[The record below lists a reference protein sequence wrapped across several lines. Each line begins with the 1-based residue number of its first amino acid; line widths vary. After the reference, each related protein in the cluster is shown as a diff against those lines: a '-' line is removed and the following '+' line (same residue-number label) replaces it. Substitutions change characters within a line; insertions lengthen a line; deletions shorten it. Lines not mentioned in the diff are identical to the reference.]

1 MIPAIYRESEEW
13 LNYGGDEDRAALGR
27 SGSPRPA
34 FPIIPVKL
42 STRDLPTPALLLN
55 LDHFEASIG
64 KMQNA
69 VASAGKRLRPHAKA
83 HKCVEIARRQ
93 MNAGAAGVS
102 VATLAEMEWMA
113 GAGFP
118 VLLTTPVADTVKTDI
133 IAGLVSTGADIEV
146 VVDHPAQAAMYAW
159 SASRAD
165 VTLKALIDLDVG
177 DHRTGMPCDER
188 AVQLAKTIASSAN
201 LDFAGIQAYS
211 VSGSHTPGFD
221 AREKH
226 SRRALGQAIEI
237 QHALIASG
245 LDARTLT
252 GGSTGTWNIDINI
265 PEFTELQAGSY
276 PLMDVAYQKIVGDD
290 FGPAMRVLATV
301 ISVNHSDRV
310 TVDAGFK
317 AFATD
322 RPFGPA
328 PLDLT
333 GVRWEWA
340 GDEHG
345 FVHLETPSRSVKL
358 GDKIQFLAPHT
369 DPTVNLHQRIHVMR
383 NDVVE
388 DVWALKGP
396 ATE

>member
-1 MIPAIYRESEEW
+1 MNYAGDKDQADFGRNGTPGPA
-13 LNYGGDEDRAALGR
+13 
-27 SGSPRPA
+27 P
-34 FPIIPVKL
+34 PILPVKL

-55 LDHFEASIG
+55 LEHFEANIL
-64 KMQNA
+64 KMQTA

-93 MNAGAAGVS
+93 MAAGAVGVS
-102 VATLAEMEWMA
+102 VATLAEIEWMA
-113 GAGFP
+113 GRGIP
-118 VLLTTPVADTVKTDI
+118 VLLTTPVADTVKTDF
-133 IAGLVSTGADIEV
+133 IAGLVSTGADIQV
-146 VVDHPAQAAMYAW
+146 VVDHPAQAAMYNR
-159 SASRAD
+159 SANGAG
-165 VTLKALIDLDVG
+165 VTLKVLLDLDVG

-188 AVQLAKTIASSAN
+188 AVQLAKTIASSNN
-201 LDFAGIQAYS
+201 LEFAGIQAYS
-211 VSGSHTPGFD
+211 VSGSHTPGFE
-221 AREKH
+221 ARRQH

-237 QHALIASG
+237 QRALIASG

-252 GGSTGTWNIDINI
+252 GGSTGTWNVDLDI

-276 PLMDVAYQKIVGDD
+276 PLMDVAYRKIVGND
-290 FGPAMRVLATV
+290 FAPAMRVLATV
-301 ISVNHSDRV
+301 ISVNHNDRV

-322 RPFGPA
+322 RPFGPE
-328 PLDLT
+328 PLDLS

-345 FVHLETPSRSVKL
+345 FLHLETPSRPVKL

-369 DPTVNLHQRIHVMR
+369 DPTVNLHQRIHVIR

-388 DVWALKGP
+388 DVWVLKGP
-396 ATE
+396 TTG